1 MAWKKLKKYLED
13 GWKQNRWKNFKE
25 KRMQRKLL
33 EDCDD
38 DGDEYRWLQC
48 KTDPK
53 KTAAIFDLQM
63 QLVETMLW
71 KKMRGMMDQKQCRLC
86 SKFKET
92 V

>member
-1 MAWKKLKKYLED
+1 MGGNKTDGKTSKRRECKGNCWKT
-13 GWKQNRWKNFKE
+13 
-25 KRMQRKLL
+25 
-33 EDCDD
+33 DD